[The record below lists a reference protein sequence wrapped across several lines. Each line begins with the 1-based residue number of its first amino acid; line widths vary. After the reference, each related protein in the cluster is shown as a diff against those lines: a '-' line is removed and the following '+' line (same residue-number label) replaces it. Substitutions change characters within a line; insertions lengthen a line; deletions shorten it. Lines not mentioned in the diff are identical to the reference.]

1 MSDLDVVINAST
13 SYTAKDEHDCRN
25 RWEQLTGGMKTFK
38 SDELKLDI
46 KGPFYNRLFRH
57 CYGSVTAVFKNDDDD
72 LTIYNKG
79 ELNIKVDMVKSDSN

>member
-57 CYGSVTAVFKNDDDD
+57 CYGSVTAVFKNCDEG
-72 LTIYNKG
+72 LNFYHKG
-79 ELNIKVDMVKSDSN
+79 ELNYKIDMG